1 MTTKE
6 GVYQECLEAI
16 NQRLL
21 ICEKNLA
28 MLQESLTSETK
39 SSAGDK
45 HETGR
50 AMIQLEREQ
59 LGQQLAKIEREQALL
74 MKINPKLNSEI
85 VCLGSLVITSG
96 HSYFIAIGLGKVI
109 WNGQE
114 FYAISLDSPIGQL
127 LVGKRLGEQLSFAGK
142 TFEIQA
148 IM

>member
-74 MKINPKLNSEI
+74 TKINPKLNSEI
-85 VCLGSLVITSG
+85 VCLGSLVITSEHG
-96 HSYFIAIGLGKVI
+96 YFIAIGLGKVI

>member
-74 MKINPKLNSEI
+74 TKINPKLNSET
-85 VCLGSLVITSG
+85 VCLGSLVITSE
-96 HSYFIAIGLGKVI
+96 HSYFIAIGLGKMI